1 MQGDFFLYILC
12 QENDLFKKR
21 KKRGPFQGECMAEKK
36 SLQVKRLKK
45 RDLRQRGWT
54 IFGLDPPI
62 SSVPTQQKTPTP
74 TTKSETEQTDMRD
87 LSPEG
92 DQFLCSSKMGSKR
105 LLGDSS
111 HDDERWDARLTYK
124 MDSETRSTKYSGYRH
139 TCARKLQWVP
149 STICFFFFF

>member
-1 MQGDFFLYILC
+1 M
-12 QENDLFKKR
+12 FKKR

-45 RDLRQRGWT
+45 RGLRQRGWT

-87 LSPEG
+87 LPQKATSSFAAAKW
-92 DQFLCSSKMGSKR
+92 DQ
-105 LLGDSS
+105 
-111 HDDERWDARLTYK
+111 
-124 MDSETRSTKYSGYRH
+124 
-139 TCARKLQWVP
+139 
-149 STICFFFFF
+149 